1 MSVPIRPSGPSIMEE
16 YGTVAE
22 VTTHPLNLGSL
33 GGDVGTDTSLTILSS
48 VEVLPVFTARVPPPK
63 TPDSG
68 MTETSHQPP
77 VRLYWL

>member
-1 MSVPIRPSGPSIMEE
+1 MEE

-33 GGDVGTDTSLTILSS
+33 GGDVGTDTSLTIWYSM
-48 VEVLPVFTARVPPPK
+48 EVLPVFTARVPPK

-68 MTETSHQPP
+68 MTETNHQPP